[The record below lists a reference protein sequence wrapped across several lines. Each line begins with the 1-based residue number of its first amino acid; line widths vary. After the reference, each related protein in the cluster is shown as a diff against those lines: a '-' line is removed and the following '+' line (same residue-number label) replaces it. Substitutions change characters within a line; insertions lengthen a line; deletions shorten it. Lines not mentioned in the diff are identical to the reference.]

1 MSSGI
6 QYNSAFGCNKNSMG
20 PNLNTIDTLNM
31 HNRTNIRNLA
41 HEAQIN

>member
-1 MSSGI
+1 MSSGY

-31 HNRTNIRNLA
+31 HNKVNIRNFAYEA
-41 HEAQIN
+41 HLN